1 MFGAILTWLIDSCPK
16 YSIYS
21 IIPGIAEGV
30 FAGAMV
36 SFSGRIPKIQS
47 VFTGKGVGNSNLVS
61 PEAKERFPHGSICII
76 FIDGVPIKQATNIFP
91 GLRYISS
98 GVSIC
103 CKLPLSIIAI
113 RSPRV
118 SASVWS

>member
-36 SFSGRIPKIQS
+36 SFSGRIPKIQF
-47 VFTGKGVGNSNLVS
+47 VFTGKGTGNSNLVS
-61 PEAKERFPHGSICII
+61 PEKRSDLHTALRGS
-76 FIDGVPIKQATNIFP
+76 
-91 GLRYISS
+91 YSS
-98 GVSIC
+98 AVF
-103 CKLPLSIIAI
+103 L
-113 RSPRV
+113 
-118 SASVWS
+118 